1 MSALVYSDSVFSVVV
16 GYRSFVDVIDE
27 AWKADVLEDDELEL
41 AADAELPLEAEDGI
55 GGAVPGVIGSGIGS
69 TPAGGVAGA
78 EGKAEEKWTE
88 LGLESF

>member
-1 MSALVYSDSVFSVVV
+1 MSSLVYSDSVFSVVV

-41 AADAELPLEAEDGI
+41 AADAELPLESEDGV
-55 GGAVPGVIGSGIGS
+55 GASASGAIGSGISSGA
-69 TPAGGVAGA
+69 AGGIAGV